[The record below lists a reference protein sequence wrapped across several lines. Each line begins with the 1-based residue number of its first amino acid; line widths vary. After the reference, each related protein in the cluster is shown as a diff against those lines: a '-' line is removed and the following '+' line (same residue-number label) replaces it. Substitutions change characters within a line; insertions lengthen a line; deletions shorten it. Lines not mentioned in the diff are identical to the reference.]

1 MSKVTSVGFT
11 EAFRITFVN
20 RGKNPIVY
28 INNSLVGS
36 VRVIESVIF
45 PSISAACK
53 VWLCIA
59 KPQGRSGLCHYEN
72 DIWFEIFGH
81 LCLGSASEHSH
92 VQKPRLLSCFSLC

>member
-20 RGKNPIVY
+20 RGKNPSVY

-36 VRVIESVIF
+36 VSVIESVIF